1 MAKQQIWLPV
11 SAGRNAGHRQV
22 SLSKEV
28 ERVIGQPSEETFD
41 VGYGKSVYIPGA
53 SRLEGHQLEEL
64 LHKEREVA
72 EEEAQAFAKQQ
83 PTHPVSKEQVDDL
96 KGAMKSIS
104 DWRRKRRASK

>member
-1 MAKQQIWLPV
+1 MAKEKLWLPV
-11 SAGRNAGHRQV
+11 SAGRKAGHRQV
-22 SLSKEV
+22 GLSREA

-41 VGYGKSVYIPGA
+41 VGYGKNVYIPGA
-53 SRLEGHQLEEL
+53 SRLEGHQLSEL

-72 EEEAQAFAKQQ
+72 EQEANAFAKRQV
-83 PTHPVSKEQVDDL
+83 THPVSREKVDDL

>member
-1 MAKQQIWLPV
+1 MAKEQLWLPV
-11 SAGRNAGHRQV
+11 SAGRKAGHRQV
-22 SLSKEV
+22 SLSKDV

-72 EEEAQAFAKQQ
+72 GQEAQAFAKRQA
-83 PTHPVSKEQVDDL
+83 THTVSKGKLDDL
-96 KGAMKSIS
+96 KGGLKSLA
-104 DWRRKRRASK
+104 DWRRRRRLSR

>member
-11 SAGRNAGHRQV
+11 SAGRKAGHRQV
-22 SLSKEV
+22 SLSKDV

-41 VGYGKSVYIPGA
+41 VGHGKNVYIPGA

-72 EEEAQAFAKQQ
+72 GQEAQAFAKRQA
-83 PTHPVSKEQVDDL
+83 THTVSKGKLDDL
-96 KGAMKSIS
+96 KGGLKSIAN
-104 DWRRKRRASK
+104 WRRRRRLSR

>member
-1 MAKQQIWLPV
+1 LAKQQIWLPV

-22 SLSKEV
+22 SLSRDV
-28 ERVIGQPSEETFD
+28 ERIIGQPSEETFD
-41 VGYGKSVYIPGA
+41 VGNGKSVYIPGA

-72 EEEAQAFAKQQ
+72 EQEAQAFAKQLA
-83 PTHPVSKEQVDDL
+83 THTVSKEKLDDL
-96 KGAMKSIS
+96 KGGLKSLA

>member
-22 SLSKEV
+22 SLSRDV
-28 ERVIGQPSEETFD
+28 ERIIGQPSEETFD
-41 VGYGKSVYIPGA
+41 VGNGKSVYIPGA

-64 LHKEREVA
+64 LHKEREVG
-72 EEEAQAFAKQQ
+72 EKEAQTFAKQLA
-83 PTHPVSKEQVDDL
+83 THTVSKEKLDDL
-96 KGAMKSIS
+96 KGGLKSLA

>member
-11 SAGRNAGHRQV
+11 SAGRKAGHRQV

-72 EEEAQAFAKQQ
+72 EQEVKAFAKQQ
-83 PTHPVSKEQVDDL
+83 QTHPVSKEQIDDL

>member
-11 SAGRNAGHRQV
+11 SAGRKAGHRQV
-22 SLSKEV
+22 SLSRDV
-28 ERVIGQPSEETFD
+28 ERIIGQPSEETFD
-41 VGYGKSVYIPGA
+41 VGNGKSVYIPGA

-72 EEEAQAFAKQQ
+72 EQEAQAFAKQLA
-83 PTHPVSKEQVDDL
+83 THTVSKEKLDDL
-96 KGAMKSIS
+96 KGGLKSLA

>member
-22 SLSKEV
+22 SLSRDV
-28 ERVIGQPSEETFD
+28 ERIIGQPSEETFD
-41 VGYGKSVYIPGA
+41 VGNGKSVYIPGA

-72 EEEAQAFAKQQ
+72 EQEAQAFAKQLA
-83 PTHPVSKEQVDDL
+83 THTVSKEKLDDL
-96 KGAMKSIS
+96 KGGLKSLA

>member
-22 SLSKEV
+22 SLSRDV
-28 ERVIGQPSEETFD
+28 ERIIGQPSEETFD
-41 VGYGKSVYIPGA
+41 VGNGKNVYIPGA
-53 SRLEGHQLEEL
+53 SRLEGHQLSEL

-72 EEEAQAFAKQQ
+72 EQEAQAFAKQLA
-83 PTHPVSKEQVDDL
+83 THTVSKEKLDDL
-96 KGAMKSIS
+96 KGGLKSLA

>member
-22 SLSKEV
+22 SLSRDV
-28 ERVIGQPSEETFD
+28 ERIIGQPAEETFD
-41 VGYGKSVYIPGA
+41 VGNGKSVYIPGA

-72 EEEAQAFAKQQ
+72 EQEAQAFAKQLA
-83 PTHPVSKEQVDDL
+83 THTVSKEKLDDL
-96 KGAMKSIS
+96 KGGLKSLA

>member
-22 SLSKEV
+22 SLSRDV

-41 VGYGKSVYIPGA
+41 VGNGKNVYIPGA
-53 SRLEGHQLEEL
+53 SRLEGQQLEEL

-72 EEEAQAFAKQQ
+72 EQEAQAFAKQL
-83 PTHPVSKEQVDDL
+83 PTHPVSKEKLDDL
-96 KGAMKSIS
+96 KGGLKSIA
-104 DWRRKRRASK
+104 DWRRKRRASR

>member
-1 MAKQQIWLPV
+1 MAKEKLWLPV
-11 SAGRNAGHRQV
+11 SAGRKAGHRQV
-22 SLSKEV
+22 SLSREV

-41 VGYGKSVYIPGA
+41 VGHRKSVYIPGA

-72 EEEAQAFAKQQ
+72 EQEAKAFAKQQ
-83 PTHPVSKEQVDDL
+83 VTHPVGIEKVDDL
-96 KGAMKSIS
+96 KGAMKSIA

>member
-1 MAKQQIWLPV
+1 LAKEKLWLPV
-11 SAGRNAGHRQV
+11 SAGRKAGHRQV
-22 SLSKEV
+22 SLSREA

-41 VGYGKSVYIPGA
+41 VGYGKNVYIPGA
-53 SRLEGHQLEEL
+53 SRLEGHQLSEL

-72 EEEAQAFAKQQ
+72 EQEANAFAKRQV
-83 PTHPVSKEQVDDL
+83 THPVSREQVDDL

>member
-11 SAGRNAGHRQV
+11 SAGRKAGHRQV
-22 SLSKEV
+22 SLSKDA

-72 EEEAQAFAKQQ
+72 KQEAQAFARRQA
-83 PTHPVSKEQVDDL
+83 THPVSKEKLDDL
-96 KGAMKSIS
+96 KGGLKSLA

>member
-22 SLSKEV
+22 SLSRDV
-28 ERVIGQPSEETFD
+28 ERIIGQPSEETFD
-41 VGYGKSVYIPGA
+41 VGNGKSVYIPGA

-72 EEEAQAFAKQQ
+72 EQEAHAFAKQLA
-83 PTHPVSKEQVDDL
+83 THTVSKEKLDDL
-96 KGAMKSIS
+96 KGGLKSLA

>member
-1 MAKQQIWLPV
+1 LAKQQIWLPV

-22 SLSKEV
+22 SLSRDV
-28 ERVIGQPSEETFD
+28 ERIIGQPSEETFD
-41 VGYGKSVYIPGA
+41 VGNGKSVYIPGA

-72 EEEAQAFAKQQ
+72 AQEAQAFAKQLA
-83 PTHPVSKEQVDDL
+83 THTVSKEKLDDL
-96 KGAMKSIS
+96 KGGLKSLA

>member
-11 SAGRNAGHRQV
+11 SAGRKAGHRQV
-22 SLSKEV
+22 SLSRDV

-41 VGYGKSVYIPGA
+41 VGNGKNVYIPGA
-53 SRLEGHQLEEL
+53 SRLEGQQLEEL

-72 EEEAQAFAKQQ
+72 EQEVKAFAKQQ
-83 PTHPVSKEQVDDL
+83 STHPVSKEKLDDL
-96 KGAMKSIS
+96 KGGLKSLS

>member
-22 SLSKEV
+22 SLSRDV
-28 ERVIGQPSEETFD
+28 ERIIGQPSEETFD
-41 VGYGKSVYIPGA
+41 VGNGKSVYIPGA
-53 SRLEGHQLEEL
+53 SRLEGHQLSEL

-72 EEEAQAFAKQQ
+72 EQEAQAFAKQLA
-83 PTHPVSKEQVDDL
+83 THTVSKEKLDDL
-96 KGAMKSIS
+96 KGGLKSLA

>member
-11 SAGRNAGHRQV
+11 SAGRKAGHRQV

-28 ERVIGQPSEETFD
+28 ERVIGQPYEETFD
-41 VGYGKSVYIPGA
+41 VGSGKSVYIPGA

-72 EEEAQAFAKQQ
+72 DQEAKAFAKQQ
-83 PTHPVSKEQVDDL
+83 STHPVSKEKLDDL
-96 KGAMKSIS
+96 KGGLKSIA
-104 DWRRKRRASK
+104 DWRRKRRSNK